1 MKILSSSLFRAICAL
16 LTGALLLAYGEQMV
30 TWITIAIGVMFAVSG
45 IISVVTYLSLKRQ
58 ANGPIVYDAN
68 GNQLTGIKPAFP
80 IVGIGSLLLGIILA
94 LMPNTFINSLMFIL
108 AALLILGAINQM
120 SNLVVMNRVAHIGFF
135 YWIVPVVIFIVG
147 MAMLLKPTVFASF
160 PLLVLGW
167 CMLLYGVAEIID
179 AVKIHIC
186 KKQLDSKND
195 KSQNN

>member
-1 MKILSSSLFRAICAL
+1 MKILNSSLFRAICAL

-94 LMPNTFINSLMFIL
+94 LMPNTFINSLMFVL

-120 SNLVVMNRVAHIGFF
+120 SNLVVMNRVARIGFF

-147 MAMLLKPTVFASF
+147 MAMLLKPSAFASI

-167 CMLLYGVAEIID
+167 CIFALRCSRNHRRSE
-179 AVKIHIC
+179 
-186 KKQLDSKND
+186 DSYLQKTAG
-195 KSQNN
+195 

>member
-94 LMPNTFINSLMFIL
+94 LMPNTFINSLMFVL

-120 SNLVVMNRVAHIGFF
+120 SNLVVMNRVARIGFF

-147 MAMLLKPTVFASF
+147 MAMLLKPSAFASI

-186 KKQLDSKND
+186 KKQLDSKSD

>member
-94 LMPNTFINSLMFIL
+94 LMPNTFINSLMFVL

-135 YWIVPVVIFIVG
+135 YCIVPVVIFIVG
-147 MAMLLKPTVFASF
+147 MAMLLKPSAFASI

-167 CMLLYGVAEIID
+167 CMLLYGAAEIID